1 MASIEPVSND
11 CRYQFRYLC
20 LARKNC
26 DQFPQFALILIT
38 ALVFR
43 VFKEVQ
49 VRGRQLYF
57 ARYEANRNCFDVDN
71 TMYNY
76 LLKKLARFF
85 CYNPVCYCVY
95 GSLIKESGDKSN
107 RLLLELP
114 LCFENCIEIAEI
126 SLN

>member
-1 MASIEPVSND
+1 MASIELVSND
-11 CRYQFRYLC
+11 CWYQFRYLC

-26 DQFPQFALILIT
+26 DQFPQFALILLT
-38 ALVFR
+38 AL

-76 LLKKLARFF
+76 LLKKLARF
-85 CYNPVCYCVY
+85 
-95 GSLIKESGDKSN
+95 
-107 RLLLELP
+107 
-114 LCFENCIEIAEI
+114 
-126 SLN
+126 

>member
-1 MASIEPVSND
+1 MASIELVSND
-11 CRYQFRYLC
+11 CWYQFRYLC

-26 DQFPQFALILIT
+26 DQFPQFALILLT

-76 LLKKLARFF
+76 LLKKLARF
-85 CYNPVCYCVY
+85 
-95 GSLIKESGDKSN
+95 
-107 RLLLELP
+107 
-114 LCFENCIEIAEI
+114 
-126 SLN
+126 